1 MRVVVLNIQKLQ
13 FDLFDDRYEVVERV
27 SAKARNVRIEIR
39 SPREV
44 QLIIPRYVSKT
55 AARQFLQERD
65 VWVRQKIAELKQRLG
80 DAPLDPQRLNW
91 DGRDAIPLRGIE
103 LPICVDSVSLRRIH
117 VRLDP
122 DAITVFCP
130 SAQRGESAKLQQAL
144 RKMLQHQARLDAERL
159 LEEEALRLG
168 LSYGELRIADQK
180 SLWGSCA
187 VGGNI
192 SLSWRLVMAPPAVFR
207 YVVIHE
213 LCHIRHHDHSDN
225 FWALVAQQ
233 MPEYESHRRWLKENG
248 QRLHLHLAHRS

>member
-1 MRVVVLNIQKLQ
+1 MNFQKLQ
-13 FDLFDDRYEVVERV
+13 FDLFDDRYEIIERV

-55 AARQFLQERD
+55 AARAFLQERES
-65 VWVRQKIAELKQRLG
+65 WVQQKIAELKQRLG
-80 DAPLDPQRLNW
+80 DAPLDSHKLNW
-91 DGRDAIPLRGIE
+91 DGRDRLPVRGVE
-103 LPICVDSVSLRRIH
+103 MPIGVESASLRSIS
-117 VRLDP
+117 VRLEP
-122 DAITVFCP
+122 QAITLFCP
-130 SAQRGESAKLQQAL
+130 SAQRGEFAKLEQAL

-159 LEEEALRLG
+159 LQEEAVRLG
-168 LSYGELRIADQK
+168 LRYGELRIADQK

-192 SLSWRLVMAPPAVFR
+192 SLSWRLVMAPPVVFR

-233 MPEYESHRRWLKENG
+233 MPEFETHRRWLKENG
-248 QRLHLHLAHRS
+248 QRLHLYLAHRN